1 MQSPT
6 ILKFIIPVI
15 LIPSVIL
22 SYAVAKNLTQFVI
35 PKIFHHVILTL
46 SEAKGKNLKTQNLK
60 KNPKAQRINM
70 TFKDSG
76 IEWLGE
82 IPEHWEV
89 VKIKHI
95 AKKLIGGGTPD
106 TSISDY
112 WGSDK
117 SNSYLWVSIE
127 DITKSSFIRDT
138 SRRITQKGLEASS
151 AKIIPPFSILYS
163 IYASLGK
170 IAYSDLPVTTNQ
182 AILAIQPKKEIF
194 YKFLFYILHSTTKNI
209 IMLSSTTT
217 QNNISLLI
225 VQNLKIPLPPIEKQ
239 KAIAD
244 FLDSKCKQIESFVD
258 KKQKLITL
266 LNEKKQALI
275 NECVTKG
282 LSAICH
288 CKALTR
294 HSKDSPSCHSE
305 DLAEE
310 SHPACH
316 SERSEESKNIETQDT
331 ESRCFAIAQH
341 DRIEYK
347 DSGIEHLGKIPSHWE
362 VRRLATFGKFS
373 KGGNISRQDLVENG
387 EQALLYGDIY
397 MNYEISTSF
406 LDSKISENTSLG
418 ATPIYR
424 GDILFAGSGET
435 KEDIGKNIVYLGND
449 RAFVGGDVII
459 FRQKENNALF
469 LSYALNTKYAKF
481 YKGIESKG
489 EIIVHI
495 YASNLKDIK
504 IPLPPIEE
512 QKQIAQ
518 FLDSEIS
525 KIDSIIGKIKKQIEL
540 IKEYKNSLINQ
551 AVCGKVG
558 VQKGKR

>member
-1 MQSPT
+1 MRA
-6 ILKFIIPVI
+6 
-15 LIPSVIL
+15 
-22 SYAVAKNLTQFVI
+22 Y
-35 PKIFHHVILTL
+35 
-46 SEAKGKNLKTQNLK
+46 
-60 KNPKAQRINM
+60 
-70 TFKDSG
+70 KDSG

-82 IPEHWEV
+82 IPEHWEIKPLRAILNQRNEQNNDLKLQTILSLIKDIGV
-89 VKIKHI
+89 IPYEEKGNVGNKSKEDLQSYKIARINDLVLNKMN
-95 AKKLIGGGTPD
+95 AVIG
-106 TSISDY
+106 
-112 WGSDK
+112 
-117 SNSYLWVSIE
+117 
-127 DITKSSFIRDT
+127 
-138 SRRITQKGLEASS
+138 
-151 AKIIPPFSILYS
+151 
-163 IYASLGK
+163 SLGVSVYNGLVSP
-170 IAYSDLPVTTNQ
+170 IYLVFYIDN
-182 AILAIQPKKEIF
+182 PKYLMSYYYYLFQIKSVQ
-194 YKFLFYILHSTTKNI
+194 KFLKTFAYG
-209 IMLSSTTT
+209 IMEIRESIDYLDFKKMFLPT
-217 QNNISLLI
+217 
-225 VQNLKIPLPPIEKQ
+225 PPIEEQ

-258 KKQKLITL
+258 KKQRLIAL

-282 LSAICH
+282 LSALCH

-305 DLAEE
+305 ALAEE
-310 SHPACH
+310 STLLCH
-316 SERSEESKNIETQDT
+316 SEALAEESKNIESQDT

-341 DRIEYK
+341 DRTEYK
-347 DSGIEHLGKIPSHWE
+347 DSGIKHLGKIPSHWE

-512 QKQIAQ
+512 QKQIAE

-525 KIDSIIGKIKKQIEL
+525 KINSIIEKIKKQIEL
-540 IKEYKNSLINQ
+540 IKEYKSTLISQ
-551 AVCGKVG
+551 AVCGRIG
-558 VQKGKR
+558 VQ